1 MTRPTW
7 GRRLPIPPRFAHVA
21 SNGKRPPIVRKSGVA
36 ALVLSLALA
45 AAAEAAPPVTA
56 RPVPGSG
63 PFPEIQISTSSL
75 DFGNRH
81 IGGSTSQ
88 ELTISNLGEGMLNV
102 DLVVSGDDPSRFVV
116 EDPTEPFQVSPGGQV
131 GVTITYYPNTV
142 ETHSAYLDVYSN
154 DPANPWLSVSLSG
167 SGYEANLLSLVGT
180 PDPVAPNGTAT
191 FTLTL
196 DAPAGPGDV
205 TVQITTSATA
215 LFLVPPEVTVLKD
228 ETSTQF
234 NVTAG
239 PVPGTETIYALYN
252 TYFTTDEITIQAGAG
267 ADGAPPSALALGPVQ
282 PSPVRREAQVGF
294 ALPADGRVR
303 LTVFDLAGRNVAT
316 LVDGVL
322 PAGRHQV
329 PWRPDSGPGL
339 YFLRLESPGQAR
351 MLKAIVAP

>member
-1 MTRPTW
+1 M
-7 GRRLPIPPRFAHVA
+7 
-21 SNGKRPPIVRKSGVA
+21 VRKSGVA
-36 ALVLSLALA
+36 ALVLSLVLA

-56 RPVPGSG
+56 RPAPRSG
-63 PFPEIQISTSSL
+63 PLPEIQLSTSSL
-75 DFGNRH
+75 YFGNRH
-81 IGGSTSQ
+81 IGGSASQ

-102 DLVVSGDDPSRFVV
+102 DLGVSGDNPSRFIV
-116 EDPTEPFQVSPGGQV
+116 EDPPAPFQVSPGGQV

-142 ETHSAYLDVYSN
+142 ESHFAYFDVYSN
-154 DPANPWLSVSLSG
+154 DPVNPWLSVSLSG

-180 PDPVAPNGTAT
+180 PDPVAPNGTVT

-205 TVQITTSATA
+205 LVQITTSPTA

-234 NVTAG
+234 NATAG
-239 PVPGTETIYALYN
+239 PDLGTETIYALYN

-267 ADGAPPSALALGPVQ
+267 VGDHPGSALALGPVQ

-294 ALPADGRVR
+294 TLPANGRVR
-303 LTVFDLAGRNVAT
+303 LTVFDLAGRSVAT
-316 LVDGVL
+316 LVDGEM
-322 PAGRHQV
+322 PAGRHDV

-339 YFLRLESPGQAR
+339 YFLRLETPGQAR